1 MKRNLLIILIITS
14 GVFGAEHIRPSE
26 DQETD
31 VNTKE
36 GEPVILKCS
45 YDSSSDYVSLYW
57 YRQYPNRAL
66 QYLLYRGDSFGNVI
80 RSYGSVIPARDDP
93 NQNSSSP
100 PLNLEILLKLI
111 HQLGYVCLALTEL
124 DQMIRTLKFLGKKEN
139 QLHRNALNK
148 Q

>member
-31 VNTKE
+31 VNRKE

-66 QYLLYRGDSFGNVI
+66 QYLLYRDSI
-80 RSYGSVIPARDDP
+80 
-93 NQNSSSP
+93 
-100 PLNLEILLKLI
+100 
-111 HQLGYVCLALTEL
+111 LTEL
-124 DQMIRTLKFLGKKEN
+124 YSIYLIEGLDQGVVVTLQTEDLSLLQPEYPLNSEQEN
-139 QLHRNALNK
+139 
-148 Q
+148 